1 MDSKLKSEQLIEKYK
16 KMHFTVGGIG
26 LNPKQAIECAKIAVD
41 EIIKKSTTE
50 KYAKEIASK
59 YASEHGYKEDD
70 LIVYL
75 VYTEKNNTI

>member
-1 MDSKLKSEQLIEKYK
+1 MNIRVIQQEI
-16 KMHFTVGGIG
+16 V
-26 LNPKQAIECAKIAVD
+26 LNHGKNLTIAKIAVD

-75 VYTEKNNTI
+75 VYTEKNNI